1 MDSKNEIFLVL
12 KLLARITAGLSVMV
26 LVWSCGSVTS
36 LNNESGGGYL
46 RIPFVRVLLDDT
58 NSSVAIGAV
67 GSFAIEC
74 ISENDQVVYY
84 SNSDITAIIENTYL
98 VVKNNKGAVLHEGL
112 KEINFL
118 PRGKNNHLMV
128 NNKKYRGLIKV
139 LPNGGNVRI
148 INVVYMEDYLKG
160 VVPPEIG
167 KRTIDEIE
175 AVKAQA
181 VAARTYAMAHLGQYA
196 GQPYDMKSSII
207 DQLYQGYDI
216 ENKLVNSA
224 IAATSGKV
232 VFYNDSFVNTYYHST
247 CGGMTDD
254 IDHVW
259 ERKETPYL
267 KAVAD
272 SGACSWSKYYTWKEF
287 FTEKQLRGRIEQFLS
302 SDRGRDFK
310 IHRIKNI
317 IAKDRTPGGR
327 VAVLIIKTDNETFR
341 FKKDRIRWVIGRT
354 SDPDLILPSDRF
366 SVDIERDAADYVSG
380 ITFRGRGYGHGV
392 GMCQCGA
399 IGLARIG
406 WNYNNILSHYY
417 TDVELRELY

>member
-1 MDSKNEIFLVL
+1 MTL
-12 KLLARITAGLSVMV
+12 KLLARITGGLSVLV

-46 RIPFVRVLLDDT
+46 RVPFVRVLLDDG
-58 NSSVAIGAV
+58 SSSATIGSV

-74 ISENDQVVYY
+74 ISENEQVIYY
-84 SNSDITAIIENTYL
+84 SNSNITAVIDNTHL
-98 VVKNNKGAVLHEGL
+98 LIKTSKGAVLHQGL
-112 KEINFL
+112 KEVNFL

-128 NNKKYRGLIKV
+128 NNKTYRGMLKI
-139 LPNGGNVRI
+139 LPNGGNVRV

-181 VAARTYAMAHLGQYA
+181 VAARTYAMAHLGQYG

-207 DQLYQGYDI
+207 DQLYQGYNV

-224 IAATSGKV
+224 IAATTGKV
-232 VFYNDSFVNTYYHST
+232 VFYNDSFVNAYYHST
-247 CGGMTDD
+247 FGGMTDD

-259 ERKETPYL
+259 QRKETPYL

-287 FTEKQLRGRIEQFLS
+287 FTEKQLRGRIEHFLS
-302 SDRGRDFK
+302 SERGREFK

-317 IAKDRTPGGR
+317 NANESTPGGR
-327 VAVLIIKTDNETFR
+327 VAVLRIKTNNDSFR
-341 FKKDRIRWVIGRT
+341 LEKDRLSWVCCRT
-354 SDPDLILPSDRF
+354 SNPDLN
-366 SVDIERDAADYVSG
+366 
-380 ITFRGRGYGHGV
+380 H
-392 GMCQCGA
+392 
-399 IGLARIG
+399 
-406 WNYNNILSHYY
+406 H
-417 TDVELRELY
+417 